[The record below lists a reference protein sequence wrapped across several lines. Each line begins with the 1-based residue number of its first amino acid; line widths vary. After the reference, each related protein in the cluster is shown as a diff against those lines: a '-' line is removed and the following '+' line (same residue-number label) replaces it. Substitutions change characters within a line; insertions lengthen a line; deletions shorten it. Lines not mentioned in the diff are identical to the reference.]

1 MNEDTTYLLGRPYQE
16 VVDDLLTGLI
26 GGVVNEPIHYDVK
39 ADLYHLAEPAS
50 DVRAVTGLF
59 GQDRHSFLKDVDFA
73 FSEADNAVIWGAGD
87 RPNDDST
94 FYVDYARKNGR
105 SPLTDIN
112 VGSVS
117 RTLGEAISREIA
129 TVYKQIDLAYLS
141 GFLATATGRSLDLV
155 VAILGATRKT
165 KEFAVGLVTF
175 FRDTS
180 VSGAIAIPE
189 GTLLATAKGEV
200 RFETTEQRV
209 LQAGQ
214 ARIDAPVR
222 AADGFAGDPGIVP
235 AGAISAM
242 VLPLAGITRVTNF
255 DPTLRAADDET
266 DEELRARARAAL
278 RALGKATLAAL
289 DRVIREG
296 RGTPVEFWDPNSP
309 PAQASDPGTVAI
321 LVEATPERFTSL
333 RAAVEE
339 TRAAGVVTTLVARYV
354 YLRPRLAAQVD
365 PGLTAAGKEK
375 VKAEVIA
382 AFQGYVD
389 GLGSGEPALGSK
401 LLDALDGVVTHP
413 VFKDVLAAK
422 SDIGQPQSSTLL
434 DALVGAAAAAPAGGS
449 AALHDAL
456 ALVLADTASAAP
468 TGARIPDRNRVQS
481 LAGAGGARASDAEI
495 EAGQFQ
501 VSAVVDGDAWWVV
514 LDMSPNDVLLE
525 EG

>member
-50 DVRAVTGLF
+50 DVRSVTGLF
-59 GQDRHSFLKDVDFA
+59 GEDRHSFLKDVDFA

-141 GFLATATGRSLDLV
+141 GFLETATGRSLDLV
-155 VAILGATRKT
+155 VAILGVTRKT

-175 FRDTS
+175 FRDTN
-180 VSGAIAIPE
+180 VGGIAGAIAIPE

-266 DEELRARARAAL
+266 DPELRARARAAL

-401 LLDALDGVVTHP
+401 LLAALRRCRSPIRSSRTSSP
-413 VFKDVLAAK
+413 RRATSASRRATPCSTLWSAPPRRPRLAARRR
-422 SDIGQPQSSTLL
+422 SATRSPWSSPIPPRPLPP
-434 DALVGAAAAAPAGGS
+434 APASPTATGCSRWPAPEGPGRAMPRSRPASSRSRRWSTATPGGWCS
-449 AALHDAL
+449 
-456 ALVLADTASAAP
+456 T
-468 TGARIPDRNRVQS
+468 
-481 LAGAGGARASDAEI
+481 
-495 EAGQFQ
+495 
-501 VSAVVDGDAWWVV
+501 
-514 LDMSPNDVLLE
+514 
-525 EG
+525 